1 MAEYLHI
8 SENGGARYEAVS
20 GLLLA
25 CPFCGNEFSEDVFN
39 LMIHDEEMF
48 SCPTCRTM
56 IYKEQFYV
64 PVSLRM
70 SY

>member
-25 CPFCGNEFSEDVFN
+25 CPFCGGEFGEGVYN
-39 LMIHDEEMF
+39 LMRNDEDLIY
-48 SCPTCRTM
+48 CPFCGTP
-56 IYKEQFYV
+56 IYNEQFYV
-64 PVSLRM
+64 PESLRM